1 MRRLVGKTA
10 GRNVKATAS
19 ARQNGTVW
27 TLSLRTE
34 VDGQPGER
42 ELQAPDCA
50 SLADAAAVILAWMLD
65 PDTPLE
71 DPPVASSASV
81 TNSSA
86 PPTSSSAPPASSGVA
101 PSVVAPSASA
111 SASVAEP
118 IASVAPPDAGT
129 GRAVVP
135 RSPPGKLRGGV
146 LLGLG
151 LEGGLVPGIG
161 LGPVVAAELGG
172 ARWNASLGASWFPG
186 QRADATARPG
196 AAVRVDL
203 ATLGGR
209 FCGAPVPRAPWARVC
224 GGASVLRFSAEGE
237 GVREPLRG
245 TTAALALQAG
255 AQARFPLGGSWIA
268 LLAVEAVAPLLR
280 PTFRIEGL
288 GAVYRVPAL
297 APAGTVA
304 LGWSF
309 R

>member
-71 DPPVASSASV
+71 DPSVASSASV
-81 TNSSA
+81 A
-86 PPTSSSAPPASSGVA
+86 SSSAPPASSGVA
-101 PSVVAPSASA
+101 PSVVVAPSVSASA
-111 SASVAEP
+111 SAAEP

-129 GRAVVP
+129 GRTVVP

-151 LEGGLVPGIG
+151 LEGGLVPGLG

-172 ARWNASLGASWFPG
+172 ARWNASLGAFWFPG
-186 QRADATARPG
+186 QRADAVARPG

-209 FCGAPVPRAPWARVC
+209 FCAAPLPRAPWVRAC

-280 PTFRIEGL
+280 PTFQIEGL